1 MNLQQMRYFLTVAE
15 TGNIT
20 MAARLLHMA
29 QPPLSRQIKQLEA
42 ELETELFDRSSR
54 RLQLTPSGVLLLH
67 RVREILNLTER
78 SLQEVRSVGQ
88 AVSGTLYM
96 GAVSTANYML
106 LPTLIKD
113 FNKLYPQVRFQL
125 ITEATTRITELLEKG
140 ILEIGIVRT
149 PFNSNY
155 FDSYNLPE
163 EKLVA
168 IINTDSQPLPPAKTS
183 LAVSELAAYP
193 LLLHQKYENLVS
205 SVFRKHHCQP
215 LYFCRS
221 NDTIPLLG
229 WTEAGLGATILPQS
243 AAVRET
249 RPKLAVYEIEDDE
262 LTTTGALV
270 WLKKRHQSAAA
281 AAFISFFIEYFSAF
295 KNHPGK

>member
-20 MAARLLHMA
+20 AAANLLHMA

-42 ELETELFDRSSR
+42 ELGTELFDRSGR
-54 RLQLTPSGVLLLH
+54 HLQLTESGVLLAH
-67 RVREILNLTER
+67 RAREILNLTER

-88 AVSGTLYM
+88 GISGTLYM

-106 LPTLIKD
+106 LPNLIKE
-113 FNKLYPQVRFQL
+113 FNKLYPQVHFQL
-125 ITEATTRITELLEKG
+125 VTEATTRITELLEKG
-140 ILEIGIVRT
+140 ILELGIVRM
-149 PFNSNY
+149 PFNSNF

-168 IINTDSQPLPPAKTS
+168 ILNNESHPLPPGKNS
-183 LAVSELAAYP
+183 LTISELASYP
-193 LLLHQKYENLVS
+193 LLLHQKYESLLTN
-205 SVFRKHHCQP
+205 VFRKHRCRPQ
-215 LYFCRS
+215 YFCRS

-229 WTEAGLGATILPQS
+229 WTEAGLGAAIVPQS
-243 AAVRET
+243 AAVREI
-249 RPKLAVYEIEDDE
+249 RPKLTAYEIEDNE

-270 WLKKRHQSAAA
+270 WLKKHHQSAVA
-281 AAFISFFIEYFSAF
+281 AAFINFFIKYFSALRNSST
-295 KNHPGK
+295 K